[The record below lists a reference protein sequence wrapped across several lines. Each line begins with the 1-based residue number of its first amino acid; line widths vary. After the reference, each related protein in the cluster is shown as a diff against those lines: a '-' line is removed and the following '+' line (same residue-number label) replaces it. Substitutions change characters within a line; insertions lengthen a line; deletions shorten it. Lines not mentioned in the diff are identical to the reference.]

1 MRQTFLPFTRPS
13 ITEAEIREVSD
24 ALRSGWI
31 TSGPRVATFEKEFSA
46 YVSAPF
52 GITVTSATAGFHIL
66 LQALGI
72 GPGDEVISASLTWPS
87 PVNMVE
93 FLGARPVFADI
104 DVKTFQLDPL
114 SVERVLTPRTKAIIP
129 VHFGGQPCDLDAF
142 RTLSEKFGL
151 TLIEDAAHAIGAE
164 YRGQRIGSGKN
175 PAVFSFHAIKNL
187 TTGEGG
193 LITVSDE
200 KLRDHLMSLR
210 FHGVNQDAW
219 KRYAREAA
227 KGYDLFE
234 PGWKYNLT
242 DLQAALGLAQLR
254 RIKEMNER
262 RRKLAELYDRFLDSV
277 PEIIRPS
284 KGFLS
289 FPPFVASL
297 HGSYRFEKNRFHPRR
312 ISGGAEEK
320 EYWHRAPLPGRPRAF
335 VLPGSL
341 SPGTRASQKLGICGC
356 PHCLVA
362 PFPGHGRGRCRAGRG
377 RDSRPLLYPKTL
389 TGAHSAP
396 PAVGTWAGRKGHN
409 REIISH
415 RREAPHCGRGA

>member
-31 TSGPRVATFEKEFSA
+31 TSGPRVAAFEKEFSA

-219 KRYAREAA
+219 KRFGRETA

-242 DLQAALGLAQLR
+242 DLQAALGLVQLR
-254 RIKEMNER
+254 RIEEMNER

-277 PEIIRPS
+277 PEIIRPAKVSYPSRHSWHLYTVLIDS
-284 KGFLS
+284 KRTGFTRDEFREELRKRNIGTGLHFLAVHELS
-289 FPPFVASL
+289 YYRDRYHPEPELLRNSEYVAARIVSLPLFPDM
-297 HGSYRFEKNRFHPRR
+297 G
-312 ISGGAEEK
+312 EEDVVQVV
-320 EYWHRAPLPGRPRAF
+320 EE
-335 VLPGSL
+335 
-341 SPGTRASQKLGICGC
+341 I
-356 PHCLVA
+356 
-362 PFPGHGRGRCRAGRG
+362 
-377 RDSRPLLYPKTL
+377 RDLFSI
-389 TGAHSAP
+389 
-396 PAVGTWAGRKGHN
+396 RK
-409 REIISH
+409 R
-415 RREAPHCGRGA
+415 

>member
-31 TSGPRVATFEKEFSA
+31 TSGPRVAAFEKEFSA

-219 KRYAREAA
+219 KRFGRETA

-254 RIKEMNER
+254 RIEEMNER

-277 PEIIRPS
+277 PEIIRPAKVPYPSRHSWHLYTVLIDS
-284 KGFLS
+284 KRTGFTRDEFREELRKRNIGTGLHFLAVHELS
-289 FPPFVASL
+289 YYRDRYHPEPELLRNSEYVAARIVSLPLFPDM
-297 HGSYRFEKNRFHPRR
+297 G
-312 ISGGAEEK
+312 EEDVVQVV
-320 EYWHRAPLPGRPRAF
+320 EE
-335 VLPGSL
+335 
-341 SPGTRASQKLGICGC
+341 I
-356 PHCLVA
+356 
-362 PFPGHGRGRCRAGRG
+362 
-377 RDSRPLLYPKTL
+377 RDLFSI
-389 TGAHSAP
+389 
-396 PAVGTWAGRKGHN
+396 RK
-409 REIISH
+409 R
-415 RREAPHCGRGA
+415 

>member
-31 TSGPRVATFEKEFSA
+31 TSGPRVAAFEKEFSA

-93 FLGARPVFADI
+93 LLGARPVFADI

-114 SVERVLTPRTKAIIP
+114 SVERVLTPRTKAIIL

-142 RTLSEKFGL
+142 RTLCEKFGL
-151 TLIEDAAHAIGAE
+151 TLIEDAAHAIGTE

-193 LITVSDE
+193 FITVSDE
-200 KLRDHLMSLR
+200 NLRDRLVSLR

-219 KRYAREAA
+219 KRYARETA

-242 DLQAALGLAQLR
+242 DLQAALGLVQLR
-254 RIKEMNER
+254 RIEEMNER
-262 RRKLAELYDRFLDSV
+262 RRKLAELYDRFLDTV
-277 PEIIRPS
+277 PEIIRPARVPYPFRHSWHLYTVLIDS
-284 KGFLS
+284 KKTGFTRDEFREELRKRNIGTGLHFLAVHELS
-289 FPPFVASL
+289 YYRERYHPEPELLRNSEYVAARILSLPLFPDM
-297 HGSYRFEKNRFHPRR
+297 G
-312 ISGGAEEK
+312 EEDVVQVV
-320 EYWHRAPLPGRPRAF
+320 EEIRGI
-335 VLPGSL
+335 L
-341 SPGTRASQKLGICGC
+341 SI
-356 PHCLVA
+356 
-362 PFPGHGRGRCRAGRG
+362 
-377 RDSRPLLYPKTL
+377 
-389 TGAHSAP
+389 
-396 PAVGTWAGRKGHN
+396 RK
-409 REIISH
+409 
-415 RREAPHCGRGA
+415 C

>member
-1 MRQTFLPFTRPS
+1 MRETFLPFTRPS
-13 ITEAEIREVSD
+13 ITEAEIQEVSD

-31 TSGPRVATFEKEFSA
+31 TSGPRVAAFEKEFSA

-66 LQALGI
+66 LQALGV

-104 DVKTFQLDPL
+104 DVETFQLDPL
-114 SVERVLTPRTKAIIP
+114 SAERVLTPRTKAIIP

-193 LITVSDE
+193 LITVCDE
-200 KLRDHLMSLR
+200 KLRDRLVSLR

-219 KRYAREAA
+219 KRYARETA

-242 DLQAALGLAQLR
+242 DLQAALGLVQLR
-254 RIKEMNER
+254 RIEEMNER

-277 PEIIRPS
+277 PEIIRPTRVPYPSRHSWHLYTVLIDS
-284 KGFLS
+284 KRTGFTRDEFREELRKRNIGTGLHFLAVHGLS
-289 FPPFVASL
+289 YYRERYHPEPELLRNSEYVAARIVSLPLFPDMREEDVVQVVEEIRNLLSI
-297 HGSYRFEKNRFHPRR
+297 RR
-312 ISGGAEEK
+312 
-320 EYWHRAPLPGRPRAF
+320 R
-335 VLPGSL
+335 
-341 SPGTRASQKLGICGC
+341 
-356 PHCLVA
+356 
-362 PFPGHGRGRCRAGRG
+362 
-377 RDSRPLLYPKTL
+377 
-389 TGAHSAP
+389 
-396 PAVGTWAGRKGHN
+396 
-409 REIISH
+409 
-415 RREAPHCGRGA
+415 